1 MLGLGLPVLYASNAC
16 AEGIGFDFRQAS
28 SATLSSLAGL
38 DLKAGMDASFLP
50 AYEVLFQSS
59 IPETDSM
66 TVSADALDAFLS
78 GEQGLYYG
86 STADAADV
94 QTQLAGRYQLYAVQS
109 PERACML
116 QNVWSVT
123 QQSSKKE
130 TACAVRFLSYLLSED
145 GQRCLYLENQY
156 PSIPVSSTVYEQ
168 YRNIAG
174 ELADVLTDA
183 KPRPCGIV

>member
-1 MLGLGLPVLYASNAC
+1 MRSRRKMAVCGLALLLFFTLCGCGAQ
-16 AEGIGFDFRQAS
+16 RQTGEWFA
-28 SATLSSLAGL
+28 
-38 DLKAGMDASFLP
+38 MDT
-50 AYEVLFQSS
+50 V
-59 IPETDSM
+59 M
-66 TVSADALDAFLS
+66 TAAVYGSADALDAFLS

-130 TACAVRFLSYLLSED
+130 TACAVRFLSYLLSGD

-183 KPRPCGIV
+183 KPRPCGIA

>member
-1 MLGLGLPVLYASNAC
+1 M
-16 AEGIGFDFRQAS
+16 
-28 SATLSSLAGL
+28 
-38 DLKAGMDASFLP
+38 
-50 AYEVLFQSS
+50 
-59 IPETDSM
+59 
-66 TVSADALDAFLS
+66 
-78 GEQGLYYG
+78 
-86 STADAADV
+86 

-109 PERACML
+109 PESACML

-123 QQSSKKE
+123 QQSAKKE
-130 TACAVRFLSYLLSED
+130 TTCAVRFLSYLLSED